1 VTSQAFDSGIV
12 NRYADAGPTVL
23 RMLVGLQLR
32 RFREAAGITREQAG
46 YEIRASVSKM
56 SRLELGRIKF
66 KMRDVADLL
75 TLYGVNDESDRST
88 VLTMAEQAGEP
99 GWWRPYADVIPSW
112 FEPYLGLEQA
122 ADVIRNYEIQFV
134 PGLLQTE
141 AYARAVTG
149 LEFGATPEEIEA
161 RIALRM
167 RRQELITS
175 DRPPHLWAV
184 IDEAALRRPYGGV
197 HTMRAQLRHLIEMSE
212 LPHVTVQV
220 MPFSAG
226 GHAAAGGPI
235 TIIRF
240 AEPELPDVVYLEQLT
255 TALYPDRPSDLTH
268 YWHVMNQLVTE
279 AAPARQTPDLLREIL
294 DDI

>member
-1 VTSQAFDSGIV
+1 MAGKSGRRG
-12 NRYADAGPTVL
+12 NDGDGPQNA
-23 RMLVGLQLR
+23 LQMFAQELKAQ
-32 RFREAAGITREQAG
+32 REAAGLTQE
-46 YEIRASVSKM
+46 
-56 SRLELGRIKF
+56 ELGRRMGFSASVIAKLETCRTLPSPQHAGQTDAAF
-66 KMRDVADLL
+66 GLPGTFRRLRKGIVNSVHAPWVRALL
-75 TLYGVNDESDRST
+75 DMEERAT
-88 VLTMAEQAGEP
+88 VL
-99 GWWRPYADVIPSW
+99 
-112 FEPYLGLEQA
+112 
-122 ADVIRNYEIQFV
+122 RNWQPLVV

-149 LEFGATPEEIEA
+149 LEFGARLDEIEM

-167 RRQELITS
+167 RRQELITG
-175 DRPPHLWAV
+175 DNPPHLWAV